1 MFAEEVEVVGNDS
14 EQASSA
20 QDSSAEQSSTVD
32 SVNLQISRD
41 ELASLLEDKANDAAR
56 SAAESVTS
64 SVNAQLEAMNAD
76 ISSLGTVSLVP
87 EQYETISSIGATG
100 LHAQVVIVGLLS
112 LLLGAV
118 IATAM
123 TLHWRGRG

>member
-14 EQASSA
+14 VQASNA
-20 QDSSAEQSSTVD
+20 QDSSAEQSSAVD

-41 ELASLLEDKANDAAR
+41 ELASLLQNTANDAAR